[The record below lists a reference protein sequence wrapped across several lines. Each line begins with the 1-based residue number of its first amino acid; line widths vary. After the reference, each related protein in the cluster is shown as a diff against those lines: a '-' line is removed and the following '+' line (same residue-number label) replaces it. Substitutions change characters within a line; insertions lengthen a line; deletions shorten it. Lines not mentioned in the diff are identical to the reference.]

1 MIFYNYILLD
11 ENNEVFM
18 STSIDEPNPIIDTE
32 FWGKFM
38 EGGFCM
44 EYIGKTEEEE
54 IE

>member
-11 ENNEVFM
+11 EDDEVFM
-18 STSIDEPNPIIDTE
+18 STSVDEPNPIIDAE

-38 EGGFCM
+38 EGGFRM